1 MQILTWILGKES
13 YGMKLEDCRDVKE
26 NTALFHIPGMP
37 DYVAGLANVNG
48 EPVTVLDVSCL
59 FGLDRKENRPS
70 TVALV
75 RIKGA
80 QQNVALLVDRLTD
93 IVTVSQDQIEIA
105 PASMSET
112 QAALVACMVRR
123 PEIVTIVLNPR
134 ELSKAHGNF

>member
-13 YGMKLEDCRDVKE
+13 YGMRLQDCRDVKE
-26 NTALFHIPGMP
+26 GTTLFPIPGMP

-48 EPVTVLDVSCL
+48 EPVTVLDVSRL
-59 FGLDRKENRPS
+59 FGSNRIENPPS
-70 TVALV
+70 TAALV
-75 RIKGA
+75 RVKGA

-93 IVTVSQDQIEIA
+93 IVNVSQDQIETA

-123 PEIVTIVLNPR
+123 PGTVTIVLNPA
-134 ELSKAHGNF
+134 ELFKAHGTL